1 MIYISVLFTLPSF
14 PLYWIW
20 LFLQIVAT
28 HECSVVSDQ
37 PFLLLLQRYLRAEMS
52 VYSGWHMQQ
61 LDKGGEPSVRN
72 CQTSFQPPQTVPNTV
87 HIIRYIP
94 HSVPFYHQMSTFIV
108 IHRLSCSFGFII
120 HRIHSC
126 FITLQYQHSSTYIH
140 IHDNIKYM
148 NP

>member
-28 HECSVVSDQ
+28 HECSVVSDL

-72 CQTSFQPPQTVPNTV
+72 CQTSFQPSQTVPNTV
-87 HIIRYIP
+87 RTLSGIYATRSHFIIKCR
-94 HSVPFYHQMSTFIV
+94 HLLWSTDC
-108 IHRLSCSFGFII
+108 LSCSFGFII
-120 HRIHSC
+120 HRIRSC
-126 FITLQYQHSSTYIH
+126 FIRLQYHNITVPCTYIFM
-140 IHDNIKYM
+140 IM
-148 NP
+148 